1 MTTEIPLMDATEL
14 LLIGMLSVFVILGL
28 LVYGMKI
35 VRQLIDRMQEDT
47 PGLPFKFTYD
57 D

>member
-1 MTTEIPLMDATEL
+1 MTNEIPLMDATEL

-35 VRQLIDRMQEDT
+35 VRQLIHRMQEVT